1 MKSRYA
7 LLAALVAAHLSY
19 AEFPPQI
26 KNVIVIIQENR
37 SPDNLF
43 HFLTPA
49 CPLPVNADPLDAC
62 KPKVAANCYDISPCG
77 LSNKSGQPVPVKLH
91 AAKMDAPSDPGHNHV
106 AFEFMC
112 DPDPATYACR
122 NDGAWRIIPDN
133 FSYTYVE
140 NTPVTNSNGSPGH
153 LLDPY
158 LTLAKD
164 YGWANFMYQTNQG
177 ASYAAHQFLF
187 AGTSALTAK
196 DDERS
201 TFVSENFV
209 TTSGMMTDA
218 GCTAPANTD
227 NLVISPVIGTATHGC
242 FIFDDSSVQEC
253 TMPNSGLVFPTDP
266 VGTFCAQHKALSDL
280 LDAKEA
286 SWKYYSPTAGAIW
299 TAPDAIQSICVPKF
313 DPSNPDAEPAC
324 TGKEWKAHVD
334 VNNLGT
340 DILRDI
346 SSCSMARVSWVTPNA
361 TWSDHSG
368 IIGTVYGPS
377 WVAAIVNAIGNNPVC
392 PKGTPDAGQHYW
404 DNTAILVLWDDWGG
418 WSDNQ
423 PAPYAGKLPCTS
435 YDCQADYQYGF
446 RVPLIVVSAY
456 TPAGTISNSHF
467 DFGTV
472 LRMIEAVYGIP
483 EGALGFADKR
493 GSGDLHDFFS
503 LTTPRKYK
511 TIPAMKDA
519 GYFLNQTGPAIDPDD
534 D

>member
-1 MKSRYA
+1 MKFRYA
-7 LLAALVAAHLSY
+7 LLFGLTAVPFSY
-19 AEFPPQI
+19 AEFPSQI

-37 SPDNLF
+37 TPDNLF

-62 KPKVAANCYDISPCG
+62 IPTVAANCYDISPCG
-77 LSNKSGQPVPVKLH
+77 LSNKSGQPVPIPLH
-91 AAKMDAPSDPGHNHV
+91 PARMDAPTNPGHNHV

-112 DPDPATYACR
+112 DPDPSTYACR

-140 NTPVTNSNGSPGH
+140 NTPVTNSDGSKGL

-158 LTLAKD
+158 LALAKD

-187 AGTSALTAK
+187 AGTSALTAQ
-196 DDERS
+196 DDEHA

-209 TTSGMMTDA
+209 TNGSISDA
-218 GCTAPANTD
+218 GCMAPTKSD
-227 NLVISPVIGTATHGC
+227 NLVVAPAVGSIPDGC
-242 FIFDDSSVQEC
+242 FVFDNRSVQEC
-253 TMPNSGLVFPTDP
+253 AVFNTGLVFPTDP

-280 LDAKEA
+280 LDAKKI
-286 SWKYYSPTAGAIW
+286 SWKYYSPSAGAIW
-299 TAPDAIQSICVPKF
+299 TAPDAFQSICVPKF
-313 DPSNPDAEPAC
+313 TDPNNPDAEPTC
-324 TGKEWKAHVD
+324 TGKEWNAHVD

-346 SSCSMARVSWVTPNA
+346 TSCSMARVNWVAPNA
-361 TWSDHSG
+361 IWSDHSG
-368 IIGTVYGPS
+368 LVGTVYGPS

-392 PKGTPDAGQHYW
+392 PKGTPSSGERYW
-404 DNTAILVLWDDWGG
+404 NDTAIIVLWDDWGG

-423 PAPYAGKLPCTS
+423 PAPSAGKLPCSS

-446 RVPLIVVSAY
+446 RVPMIVVSAY
-456 TPAGTISNSHF
+456 TRPGTISNSPF

-472 LRMIEAVYGIP
+472 LRMIEAVYDIP

-493 GSGDLHDFFS
+493 GKGDLHDFFS
-503 LTTPRKYK
+503 LAAPRKYK
-511 TIPAMKDA
+511 TIPAMKNA
-519 GYFLNQTGPAIDPDD
+519 AFFLDQTGPAIAPDD